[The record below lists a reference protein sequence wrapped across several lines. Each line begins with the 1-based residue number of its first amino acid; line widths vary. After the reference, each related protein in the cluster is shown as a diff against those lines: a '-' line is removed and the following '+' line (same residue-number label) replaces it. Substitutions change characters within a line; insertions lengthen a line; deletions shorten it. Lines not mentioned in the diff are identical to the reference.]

1 MTDQAVT
8 FLDRVRKP
16 EYTGENR
23 CVPCTL
29 VNVVIALVG
38 SAFVG
43 LVSPVLGVV
52 AFAGSIALIYLRG
65 YLVPGTPEFT
75 KRYVPDRVLAR
86 FDTHPVPESTEDD
99 EDGTQWETL
108 ERLEEQRRNA
118 VDPEQFLLEEGIV
131 EPCGEDLC
139 FTDEFAAL
147 LDAHVERYRDEPV
160 ARETVADMFD
170 LEPEDVSFEDR
181 EYPAIKVSRRIRKWP
196 GDAALVADAATHE
209 ALCERTERW
218 MDVPFEQR
226 VGMLESLRSFHVR
239 CPLCSGDVALGSD
252 TVESCCRSYEVR
264 ALACAD
270 CAEPLLEFDPE
281 GVETRETDK
290 GFIP

>member
-23 CVPCTL
+23 CVPCTI

-38 SAFVG
+38 SALVGLILPALGFVAFVG
-43 LVSPVLGVV
+43 SVV
-52 AFAGSIALIYLRG
+52 LIYLRG
-65 YLVPGTPEFT
+65 YLVPGTPTFT
-75 KRYVPDRVLAR
+75 KRYVPDRVLAL
-86 FDTHPVPESTEDD
+86 FDTHPGTENHEDD
-99 EDGTQWETL
+99 GDDQQWETL

-131 EPCGEDLC
+131 EPCEGDLC
-139 FTDEFAAL
+139 FTDEFASL
-147 LDAHVERYRDEPV
+147 LDSQLVSYRDGSV
-160 ARETVADMFD
+160 ANETVADMFD
-170 LEPEDVSFEDR
+170 IEPEEVSFEDR
-181 EYPAIKVSRRIRKWP
+181 DYPAIKIARRIRKWP

-209 ALCERTERW
+209 ALRERTERW
-218 MDVPFEQR
+218 MDVPSEQR
-226 VGMLESLRSFHVR
+226 VEILESLRSFHVR
-239 CPLCSGDVALGSD
+239 CPLCSGDVYLGSD

-270 CAEPLLEFDPE
+270 CEEPLLEFDPE

>member
-1 MTDQAVT
+1 MTDQVET
-8 FLDRVRKP
+8 LLERVRKP

-23 CVPCTL
+23 CLPCTL
-29 VNVVIALVG
+29 LNVAIAVVASALVALVAPGVAVVVFVG
-38 SAFVG
+38 SA
-43 LVSPVLGVV
+43 L
-52 AFAGSIALIYLRG
+52 AIYLRG
-65 YLVPGTPEFT
+65 YLVPGTPTLTE
-75 KRYVPDRVLAR
+75 RYLPDRVLAR
-86 FDTHPVPESTEDD
+86 FDRHPASD

-108 ERLEEQRRNA
+108 EKLEQQRRNA

-147 LDAHVERYRDEPV
+147 LDSRVARYRDEPV
-160 ARETVADMFD
+160 ARETVADIFG
-170 LEPEDVSFEDR
+170 LEPEEVSFEDR

-196 GDAALVADAATHE
+196 GDAALAADAATHE
-209 ALCERTERW
+209 ALCDRTERW

-226 VGMLESLRSFHVR
+226 VGILESLRSFHVR
-239 CPLCSGDVALGSD
+239 CPLCSGDVYLGSD

-290 GFIP
+290 GFIA